1 MGREGRK
8 FETSGKGVKH
18 WRGLGRASTRN
29 EERDCQGGFRT
40 EIRWKITNV
49 WRTANAPQYM
59 IFTNIQKPGSASIEN
74 KVKLTAGMELAGQGE
89 G

>member
-18 WRGLGRASTRN
+18 WRGLGRALTRN

-49 WRTANAPQYM
+49 
-59 IFTNIQKPGSASIEN
+59 
-74 KVKLTAGMELAGQGE
+74 
-89 G
+89 